1 MTPKERLY
9 ARLDGSAVDK
19 IPNLNIMMA
28 LAARM
33 AGVNYARYVQD
44 YKVLV
49 EGNLICAE
57 KFGLDAVSVVSDPMR
72 EASAYGAQIEF
83 PDNGVPFSRTPL
95 IRSPGDAAKL
105 INFDPLDSPRTL
117 DRVRGVEALYKRTA
131 GKYPVIGWVEGV
143 LAALADLRGVSELMV
158 DLADEEDYL
167 EETMEFILAGQ
178 CRFAKVQVEA
188 GADIIGV
195 GNAVASL
202 VGPAIYDKFAV
213 QYDRRLVEYIKSLGA
228 KVKLHICGNSTAL
241 LPKIRDLVKPD
252 IMDIDWMVDFEK
264 AVKLFSGTR
273 TVINGNMD
281 PVSVMLR
288 GDADTV
294 HEAVLHCIKASQSNT
309 CIAAGC
315 EIPVD
320 TPEDNLLTM
329 NRLLYI

>member
-1 MTPKERLY
+1 M
-9 ARLDGSAVDK
+9 
-19 IPNLNIMMA
+19 
-28 LAARM
+28 
-33 AGVNYARYVQD
+33 
-44 YKVLV
+44 
-49 EGNLICAE
+49 
-57 KFGLDAVSVVSDPMR
+57 
-72 EASAYGAQIEF
+72 
-83 PDNGVPFSRTPL
+83 
-95 IRSPGDAAKL
+95 
-105 INFDPLDSPRTL
+105 
-117 DRVRGVEALYKRTA
+117 
-131 GKYPVIGWVEGV
+131 
-143 LAALADLRGVSELMV
+143 AALADLRGVSELMV

-241 LPKIRDLVKPD
+241 LPKIR
-252 IMDIDWMVDFEK
+252 
-264 AVKLFSGTR
+264 SGRRISR
-273 TVINGNMD
+273 TSTGWWTLKKRSSCFRHRTAINGNMD